1 MKALLFQSS
10 RNKIYKMKNNIRIVV
25 LFLGVALLFASC
37 GTDEHKEDGHDHEQE
52 NGHGEDEDEHAD
64 EVHLSQQQFA
74 SLEMRVDTLKFRN
87 MGEYVEANGE
97 LEVPP
102 QNEATVTAIIGAN
115 VQSIKVIEGDKVKK
129 GQVLAYLS
137 HPDII
142 SVQTEYASN
151 WNELEFL
158 SSDYERQK
166 KLYDEKVGSG
176 KEFQRIKSEYLSM
189 KSKVR
194 GSEAQLT
201 MMGLST
207 TKIQQGEIFSSIPVR
222 SPIAG
227 HIRMVEVKIGQYVQ
241 PQTDMFEIVNIDHIH
256 ADFMVFEKDMHKV
269 KEGQKIRFSLP
280 SDPTVELEAVIY
292 SVGKAFEKD
301 PKALHIHAEIENKE
315 GYLIPGM
322 YISAQIAISN
332 SESIALPESAVV
344 KEGDQYFIF
353 TAEKEKGS
361 DVEEWGFKPIEVTVG
376 AVDNGWIEVKFT
388 EPLGLGVQVAWNNA
402 YYLMAELK
410 KGEAEHSH

>member
-1 MKALLFQSS
+1 MKKSIGKF
-10 RNKIYKMKNNIRIVV
+10 V
-25 LFLGVALLFASC
+25 LFLTMALLATAC
-37 GTDEHKEDGHDHEQE
+37 GSDEHKEDAHDHD
-52 NGHGEDEDEHAD
+52 HDEHEEEHAD
-64 EVHLSQQQFA
+64 EVHLSQEQFA
-74 SLEMRVDTLKFRN
+74 SLQMRVDTLKLRN

-115 VQSIKVIEGDKVKK
+115 VQSIKVIEGDKIKK

-142 SVQTEYASN
+142 DVQTEYSSN
-151 WNELEFL
+151 WNQLQFL
-158 SSDYERQK
+158 TSDYERQK
-166 KLYDEKVGSG
+166 KLYDENVGSG
-176 KEFQRIKSEYLSM
+176 KEFQRIKSEYLAM
-189 KSKVR
+189 KSRVR
-194 GSEAQLT
+194 GSEAQLV

-207 TKIQQGEIFSSIPVR
+207 VKIQQGEIYSTIPVK
-222 SPIAG
+222 SPIDG
-227 HIRMVEVKIGQYVQ
+227 HIRKVEIKIGQYVQ

-256 ADFMVFEKDMHKV
+256 ADLMVFEKDMHKV
-269 KEGQKIRFSLP
+269 KQGQKIRFSLP
-280 SDPTVELEAVIY
+280 SDPTIELDAVIY
-292 SVGKAFEKD
+292 SVGKAFEQD

-322 YISAQIAISN
+322 YINAQIAVSN

-344 KEGDQYFIF
+344 KEGDKFFIF

-361 DVEEWGFKPIEVTVG
+361 DVEEWGFKPLEVTIG
-376 AVDNGWIEVKFT
+376 SIDNGWMEVK
-388 EPLGLGVQVAWNNA
+388 LINQLDSNVQVAWNNA

-410 KGEAEHSH
+410 KGEAEHTH